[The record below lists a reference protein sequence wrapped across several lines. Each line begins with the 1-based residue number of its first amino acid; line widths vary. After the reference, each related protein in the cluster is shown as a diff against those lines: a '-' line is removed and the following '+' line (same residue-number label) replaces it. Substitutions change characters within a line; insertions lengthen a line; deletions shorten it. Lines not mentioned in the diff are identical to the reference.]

1 MLNIYSTASSI
12 ERDWRNKN
20 AEINKI
26 FDDKSFDLNPKEF
39 EEKCNKV
46 LQDLISADSNLSIA
60 KLLGI
65 NEDKIHQYI
74 AENFNPSNQYEA
86 LINRL
91 HLLIFDR
98 ESGTTTTTITFPDPS
113 NPIYADDSLTGMPKV
128 YEAGIAHDEI
138 LPFAKAFDRYFVG
151 KMRFSAL
158 INLGLNPILSKADPE
173 EFKTIFSKAPS
184 SFFTKKTDEFF
195 SRDSPYFSIPPS
207 EKFRISSTVANAFG
221 INLRDGSKLLN
232 QYCSSA
238 INATNYNI
246 SSCDLLKKSLAK
258 IYWIY
263 EDKSVA
269 GFYYE
274 GSINLFKNSKENFLP
289 SEFTQYETII
299 HEFGHH
305 LLYNI
310 DHPNFNDKNQSF
322 KYHTKENSDYFSG
335 SLSYTTEDLT
345 KVSLSGY
352 LSLDDSCDNSTKL
365 SPIDLVAKKFA
376 EYCSYRFQNKTEIG
390 RSYRRD
396 FEKINLPKIDTE
408 FCLPETKIDPAKKIL
423 FDSFYNFICIAVII
437 SAVDSILAC
446 KRGKNE
452 EHKNS
457 REFYIN
463 FLSTILGPLIHGF
476 DSLLIT
482 GAKFSL
488 SQTLKTNFV
497 KNLTESISQKSGF
510 KNSSVEKLLKN
521 IEKTYEGLPKI
532 VKNSLKTF
540 ATFHALFFL
549 KDMIGGRPIITTT
562 KTDLSRFGNLYYDRN
577 VEIFDLFASSL
588 ISSTALGFFSLAS
601 EKISDK
607 IYESINAPTQSNRY
621 PTPISD
627 TISTT
632 LSNSSISPP
641 SIVILTT
648 ESPAPSPQ
656 IISNSNFI
664 YIQISSTLVI
674 PMPLNLSPSN
684 SPRSKNL
691 HQLSFANERDS
702 LLRGCA

>member
-12 ERDWRNKN
+12 ERDWKNKN
-20 AEINKI
+20 VEINKI

-39 EEKCNKV
+39 EEKCNKA
-46 LQDLISADSNLSIA
+46 LQDLTSADSNLSIA

-65 NEDKIHQYI
+65 NEDKIHQFI

-86 LINRL
+86 FLNRL

-173 EFKTIFSKAPS
+173 EFKTIFSKAPA

-263 EDKSVA
+263 EDKSVT

-305 LLYNI
+305 LLYNA

-322 KYHTKENSDYFSG
+322 KYYTKENSDYFSG
-335 SLSYTTEDLT
+335 SISFKTEDLT

-390 RSYRRD
+390 RNYRRD

-408 FCLPETKIDPAKKIL
+408 FCLPKTKIDPAKKIL

-549 KDMIGGRPIITTT
+549 KDMIGGRPIITSTR
-562 KTDLSRFGNLYYDRN
+562 TDFSRFGNLFYDRN
-577 VEIFDLFASSL
+577 IEIFDLFASSL

-627 TISTT
+627 TIST
-632 LSNSSISPP
+632 P
-641 SIVILTT
+641 SIATLTT
-648 ESPAPSPQ
+648 ESPSPSPQ